1 MFRSSRMQNKS
12 LALQSGEPGRAQWGL
27 GQPKI
32 TPGRLI
38 SDAQGSKSVMQTSG
52 MPAAASPG
60 AK

>member
-1 MFRSSRMQNKS
+1 MQNKS
-12 LALQSGEPGRAQWGL
+12 LALQSGEPGQAQWGL

-32 TPGRLI
+32 IPGRLI